1 MTNMH
6 IFFLIV
12 ASILVFY
19 NPLAGFI
26 LFFLTAFSIGNKE
39 DKEEMQ
45 SKTDK
50 DRHYDLMVDRWYYPL
65 DKKFLKIKKYN
76 HIEWL
81 SDRVDDFEKQYKGVS
96 FFDKSNSY
104 YWSDVKS
111 ENTKNLFPD
120 KAKYIKICKFLKI
133 KPVPEILEDWD
144 LFLEQEIEQKEYDEK
159 YMLESLERKKQEI
172 RDAKKL
178 VIKAL
183 KEGDSRQTIEDR
195 LRDQFLNVSVKNG
208 EWTIKGTSPFTG
220 GAKTLKIIFT
230 P

>member
-1 MTNMH
+1 MTNIH
-6 IFFLIV
+6 LFFLIIS
-12 ASILVFY
+12 AILVFV
-19 NPLAGFI
+19 NTLAGFV
-26 LFFLTAFSIGNKE
+26 LFFLTAFSIWNKD

-45 SKTDK
+45 SKADK
-50 DRHYDLMVDRWYYPL
+50 DRHYDLIGDRLYHPL
-65 DKKFLKIKKYN
+65 DKKFLKIKQYN

-81 SDRVDDFEKQYKGVS
+81 KDRVNDFERQYKGVS

-111 ENTKNLFPD
+111 ENTKNLFSD
-120 KAKYIKICKFLKI
+120 KAAYIKICKFLKR

-144 LFLEQEIEQKEYDEK
+144 LFLEQEIEQKKYDEK

-178 VIKAL
+178 VIKL
-183 KEGDSRQTIEDR
+183 LQEGHSRQSIEEK
-195 LRDQFLNVSVKNG
+195 LRDQFLNVSVASG
-208 EWTIKGTSPFTG
+208 EWTIKGTTPFTG
-220 GAKTLKIIFT
+220 GAKTLKITFR